1 MYKTRPATC
10 TIANTTGGVGT
21 QTSAP
26 STISKAVVNKAPLKK
41 SSAKKGPT
49 KATTTGTAVGEGSAS
64 TVGVV
69 TQTSALST
77 KSTLRQSE
85 NRSACSFKWKNSPFI
100 RLRATGP
107 HALQPNATWADLLQ
121 NPAKV
126 WNIWSYHELCVKEYL
141 AKWTFLLT
149 KLFLLERE
157 QTQLSVLY
165 IIILNIM
172 DSRKL
177 MSILTRIIA
186 RGRTKTTTSSG
197 I

>member
-1 MYKTRPATC
+1 MSYTFLSDFC
-10 TIANTTGGVGT
+10 TIYRIPKIQEKLNTLYPNFDQKIPYTWIEIARDTVY
-21 QTSAP
+21 P
-26 STISKAVVNKAPLKK
+26 KPL
-41 SSAKKGPT
+41 AGP
-49 KATTTGTAVGEGSAS
+49 
-64 TVGVV
+64 
-69 TQTSALST
+69 
-77 KSTLRQSE
+77 
-85 NRSACSFKWKNSPFI
+85 
-100 RLRATGP
+100 
-107 HALQPNATWADLLQ
+107 
-121 NPAKV
+121 
-126 WNIWSYHELCVKEYL
+126 ELCVKEYL

-186 RGRTKTTTSSG
+186 QGRTKTTTSSG